1 MINWVNLA
9 FALGTG
15 VPMGL
20 WVSKNLFDTEYKIKK
35 ATTKG
40 LKYLFEERNIINKS
54 GSYPF
59 VEKIEVH
66 SWGVKALIDI
76 KKVCSFEEFQKI
88 KDNINTYFGS
98 LKVDMVDR
106 RGKVEINIINILIEQ
121 GDFLNYRYV
130 PLSPYQLL
138 LGYGDD
144 KELLIADM
152 KSRPHVLITG
162 LSEQGK
168 TGMVKCITTNLI
180 PNADVIVC
188 NSFRDDF
195 AKIKG
200 VRYVKGTKDTLTFLN
215 NIHKDIYRRERP
227 LYIVLEELATLRDKK
242 TIDTIYELLCVAR
255 HYNVYV
261 IGIVQESLK
270 SEFKFKSLFNTRIS
284 FSMPDGYVS
293 SLGVDYTGELAKRE
307 FVWRS
312 EKGLIKGHT
321 FTIE

>member
-20 WVSKNLFDTEYKIKK
+20 WVSKNLFDIEYKIKK

-54 GSYPF
+54 GTYPF

-106 RGKVEINIINILIEQ
+106 RGKVEINIINIPVEE
-121 GDFLNYRYV
+121 GEFLNYRYV

-138 LGYGDD
+138 LGYGDN

-152 KSRPHVLITG
+152 KSRPHAIITG

-180 PNADVIVC
+180 PNADVVVC
-188 NSFRDDF
+188 NCFKDDF
-195 AKIKG
+195 DNIKG
-200 VRYVKGTKDTLTFLN
+200 IRIIKGTKDTLTFLN
-215 NIHKDIYRRERP
+215 NTYKNIYRRERP
-227 LYIVLEELATLRDKK
+227 LYIILEELLTLRDTKSVNA
-242 TIDTIYELLCVAR
+242 IYELLGQAR
-255 HYNVYV
+255 HFNIYI
-261 IGIVQESLK
+261 IGLSQESLK
-270 SEFKFKSLFNTRIS
+270 NELKYKSLFNTRIS

>member
-54 GSYPF
+54 GVYPF

-98 LKVDMVDR
+98 LKVDVIDR
-106 RGKVEINIINILIEQ
+106 RGKVEINIINIPVEE
-121 GDFLNYRYV
+121 GEFLNYRYV

-188 NSFRDDF
+188 NCFKDDF
-195 AKIKG
+195 DNIKG
-200 VRYVKGTKDTLTFLN
+200 IRIIKGTKDTLTFLN
-215 NIHKDIYRRERP
+215 NTYKNIYRRERP
-227 LYIVLEELATLRDKK
+227 LYIILEELLTLRDAK
-242 TIDTIYELLCVAR
+242 IVNAIYELLGQAR
-255 HYNVYV
+255 HFNIYI
-261 IGIVQESLK
+261 IGLSQESLK
-270 SEFKFKSLFNTRIS
+270 NELKYKSLFNTRIS
-284 FSMPDGYVS
+284 FSMPDGYAAA
-293 SLGVDYTGELAKRE
+293 LGVDYVGELAKRE

>member
-54 GSYPF
+54 GVYPF
-59 VEKIEVH
+59 IKKIEVH

-98 LKVDMVDR
+98 LKVDVIDR
-106 RGKVEINIINILIEQ
+106 RGKVEINIINIPVEE
-121 GDFLNYRYV
+121 GEFLNYRYV

-144 KELLIADM
+144 KELLITDM

-180 PNADVIVC
+180 PNADVVVC

-200 VRYVKGTKDTLTFLN
+200 VIKSSFACSSTNFCNFSIFAPFT
-215 NIHKDIYRRERP
+215 P
-227 LYIVLEELATLRDKK
+227 LAKSKALK
-242 TIDTIYELLCVAR
+242 T
-255 HYNVYV
+255 
-261 IGIVQESLK
+261 SP
-270 SEFKFKSLFNTRIS
+270 S
-284 FSMPDGYVS
+284 SMQAAIKASS
-293 SLGVDYTGELAKRE
+293 SLTTSIFLA
-307 FVWRS
+307 VLANDNMRS
-312 EKGLIKGHT
+312 RLLLFKILSCIFSKSISLT
-321 FTIE
+321 